1 MSEEQDGKEMRAGER
16 NRLKEAYRFWY
27 QIADQA
33 AASGDKSFRQ
43 MLDRLNKR
51 LNSGQFRDAQDV
63 ANWLD
68 AELSENAY
76 WNSLDIAQRE
86 SDVQRY
92 NPETEA
98 QYQSNV
104 KDRRDLIAAEARRI
118 GFQIDEATLD
128 QLAVEAQ
135 RNGWS
140 DEEVRSAIRPIAEQ
154 GFGATEG
161 LGGFT
166 GVLGDQAAELSEW
179 ANRNGLSI
187 SEEDADRLML
197 SVGFGE
203 MSLDQVKNE
212 LRQQYMLGAFPAW
225 AEQIQKGF
233 DVYDLAAPYR
243 GVAQRMLGR
252 TDISMS
258 DPFMQQMMQY
268 QDESGSWKARPL
280 WEAEKYI
287 RGTDEWQYTDDAY
300 NTYAGIGDRIGKMF
314 GFG

>member
-33 AASGDKSFRQ
+33 AASGDQSFQQ
-43 MLDRLNKR
+43 MLDRLNKK
-51 LNSGQFRDAQDV
+51 LTNGQFRDAQDV

-68 AELSENAY
+68 AELAENPY
-76 WNSLDIAQRE
+76 WNSLTTEQRE
-86 SDVQRY
+86 SDAQRY
-92 NPETEA
+92 NPDTEA
-98 QYQSNV
+98 DYKDNV
-104 KDRRDLIAAEARRI
+104 KDRRLLIAAEARRI
-118 GFQIDEATLD
+118 GFEIDEATLE

-135 RNGWS
+135 RNGWT
-140 DEEVRSAIRPIAEQ
+140 DEEVRSAIRPIADQ
-154 GFGATEG
+154 T
-161 LGGFT
+161 GGELT
-166 GVLGDQAAELSEW
+166 GIAGNYAAKLSEW

-187 SEEDADRLML
+187 SEQDADRLVL
-197 SVGFGE
+197 SIGFDE
-203 MSLDQVKNE
+203 MTFDQVKNE
-212 LRQQYMLGAFPAW
+212 LRQQYMIGAFPAW

-268 QDESGSWKARPL
+268 QDESGAWKARPL
-280 WEAEKYI
+280 WEAEKYV
-287 RGTDEWQYTDDAY
+287 RNTDEWQYTDDAY
-300 NTYAGIGDRIGKMF
+300 NTYASIGDRIGKMF

>member
-1 MSEEQDGKEMRAGER
+1 MREGEKK
-16 NRLKEAYRFWY
+16 RLKDAYAFWY

-33 AASGDKSFRQ
+33 AAAGDRSFRA
-43 MLDRLNKR
+43 MLNRLDRKLQK
-51 LNSGQFRDAQDV
+51 GDFRDAQDV

-68 AELSENAY
+68 SELSENEY

-98 QYQSNV
+98 QYRSNV
-104 KDRRDLIAAEARRI
+104 DDRRDLIAAEARRR
-118 GFQIDEATLD
+118 GFRIDDAILDELAT
-128 QLAVEAQ
+128 EAQ
-135 RNGWS
+135 RNDWS
-140 DEEVRSAIRPIAEQ
+140 DEETRKALLPLAQQRLSE
-154 GFGATEG
+154 TEG
-161 LGGFT
+161 VADFT
-166 GVLGDQAAELSEW
+166 GLIGNYRTELTEW

-187 SEEDADRLML
+187 SEEDADRLIL
-197 SVGFGE
+197 STAFEE
-203 MSLDQVKNE
+203 MTFDQVKDQ
-212 LRQQYMLGAFPAW
+212 LRQQYMIGAFPAW

-258 DPFMQQMMQY
+258 DPVMQQMMQF
-268 QDESGSWKARPL
+268 QDDSGSWKARPL

-287 RGTDEWQYTDDAY
+287 RNTEEWQYSDDAY
-300 NTYAGIGDRIGKMF
+300 STYASVGERIGKMF